1 MGRAFRL
8 VTVGPPVMI
17 ATAKAPDSDEIS
29 KRQPQGLFK
38 TSTEIRSQNFETR
51 NAGI

>member
-1 MGRAFRL
+1 

-29 KRQPQGLFK
+29 KRQAQGLFK
-38 TSTEIRSQNFETR
+38 NINTQIRSQNLRQGTLEF
-51 NAGI
+51 NNI